1 MTATNVTPNTVT
13 LVDVTPF
20 SDRFHRVAPV
30 KTDNELTI
38 EELAAQTG
46 MTVRNIRS
54 HRARGLLPAPEVR
67 DRVGYYGP
75 EHLDRLRMIQE
86 LQAEGFNLKG
96 IERLLSQNLGP
107 AEQFLSFKREIDE
120 FDREAPQTFTRAEL
134 ADRFGTEIDDALKRA
149 IDAGA
154 LVAIDE
160 DRFEA
165 PFPSLLDAA
174 EGVLATGVPLDHAL
188 VVIAKVA
195 SRCRSVSHEFIK
207 LFMEDIWK
215 PFEAEGYPEERWPE
229 VREALDRL
237 RPLSL
242 QALVAVYR
250 MTMSDAV
257 ERAFDKQLERMAKRK
272 S

>member
-1 MTATNVTPNTVT
+1 MPPAKSEN
-13 LVDVTPF
+13 D
-20 SDRFHRVAPV
+20 
-30 KTDNELTI
+30 LTI
-38 EELAAQTG
+38 EELAAETG

-75 EHLDRLRMIQE
+75 EHVDRLRMIQE
-86 LQAEGFNLKG
+86 LQEDGFNLKG

-107 AEQFLSFKREIDE
+107 ADQFISFKREIDE
-120 FDREAPQTFTRAEL
+120 FDREPPQTFTREEL
-134 ADRFGTEIDDALKRA
+134 AKRFGAEIDDALKRA
-149 IDAGA
+149 VEAGA
-154 LVAIDE
+154 LVAVDG

-174 EGVLATGVPLDHAL
+174 EGVIATGVPLDHAL

-195 SRCRSVSHEFIK
+195 SHCRSVSREFVR
-207 LFMEDIWK
+207 LFLDDIWR
-215 PFEAEGYPEERWPE
+215 PFEADGYPEERWPE
-229 VREALDRL
+229 VRDALDKL

-250 MTMSDAV
+250 MTMSDQV
-257 ERAFDKQLERMAKRK
+257 ERAFGKQLERMARRK
-272 S
+272 A